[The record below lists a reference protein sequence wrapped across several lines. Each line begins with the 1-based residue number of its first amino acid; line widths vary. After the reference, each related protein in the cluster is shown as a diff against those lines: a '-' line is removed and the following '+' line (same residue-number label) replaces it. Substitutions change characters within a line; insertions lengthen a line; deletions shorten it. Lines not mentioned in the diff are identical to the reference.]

1 MAMKEKQLALFEDP
15 PQRRRRRK
23 IDPSVV
29 EAIGVL
35 RRRGC
40 QVYAAGRDH
49 QVDGKLLSTAQ
60 LLALAGIT
68 ADFRQP
74 AAGTDR

>member
-15 PQRRRRRK
+15 PQRRRGRK
-23 IDPSVV
+23 IEPSIF

-49 QVDGKLLSTAQ
+49 QVDGKLLSTPQ
-60 LLALAGIT
+60 LLALAGI
-68 ADFRQP
+68 A
-74 AAGTDR
+74 TDPR